1 LPKKAAIKIRMSSAE
16 MLTFSSEAA
25 TKPALK
31 RIELPGNKKP
41 KTTADSKKTIE
52 PTIK

>member
-1 LPKKAAIKIRMSSAE
+1 LPKKAAIKIKVRSAE
-16 MLTFSSEAA
+16 ILTLSSEAA

-31 RIELPGNKKP
+31 RIELPGRNKP
-41 KTTADSKKTIE
+41 KSTADSKKTIV